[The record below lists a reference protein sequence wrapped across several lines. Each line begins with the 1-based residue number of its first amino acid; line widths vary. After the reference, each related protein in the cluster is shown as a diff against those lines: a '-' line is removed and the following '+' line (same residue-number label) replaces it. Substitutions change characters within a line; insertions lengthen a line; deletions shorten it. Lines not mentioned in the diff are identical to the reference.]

1 MLAAAAI
8 ALLLDGAGAPPPQE
22 PAPPAI
28 PTAEASPAPAGDAP
42 AAGRTPIDDLVPT
55 PLDDGAIAA
64 LLQDLAVPPSELE
77 AAATLAA
84 QYAQATGRAHASAL
98 REVGSRIAAA
108 TRPAAQ
114 GAPPTAVDGPERIA
128 MLEAAAGW
136 RRALAAA
143 DDAYLRRLLPLR
155 SDAARRC
162 NGLVLHDRAVA
173 RDGAA
178 ANDPAAALRLADL
191 VDAAGLDADAA
202 RKVTDAL
209 DRHWAA
215 IAAAVSARR
224 SAIDAAALERARLA
238 ASWGP
243 AWRAGADEAT
253 VAARLAQLDAVDA
266 RAAQADL
273 PLRRANR
280 DAALALVR
288 MLGPAAGDRVLDA
301 ADRSIWPWLYA
312 ADRRLEDAAGKASEL
327 GGTDVADGIAGLRRE
342 LAGRLGSTRRELGR
356 RAAALED
363 AAAAEDAE
371 PGPERAAAHLDA
383 MSRLLEL
390 RAKRLRELVDSGTRM
405 LRVAAADPRAK
416 AAVEDALASVQAQQ
430 RTVRW
435 ELDGTLARLAE
446 LGAAPAAGEPGA
458 APAKDGAPAPR

>member
-1 MLAAAAI
+1 M
-8 ALLLDGAGAPPPQE
+8 
-22 PAPPAI
+22 
-28 PTAEASPAPAGDAP
+28 
-42 AAGRTPIDDLVPT
+42 
-55 PLDDGAIAA
+55 
-64 LLQDLAVPPSELE
+64 
-77 AAATLAA
+77 
-84 QYAQATGRAHASAL
+84 
-98 REVGSRIAAA
+98 
-108 TRPAAQ
+108 
-114 GAPPTAVDGPERIA
+114 
-128 MLEAAAGW
+128 
-136 RRALAAA
+136 
-143 DDAYLRRLLPLR
+143 
-155 SDAARRC
+155 
-162 NGLVLHDRAVA
+162 A

-178 ANDPAAALRLADL
+178 ANDPAAALRLVDL

-253 VAARLAQLDAVDA
+253 VAARLAQLDAVDT

-312 ADRRLEDAAGKASEL
+312 ADRRLEDAAGKASAL
-327 GGTDVADGIAGLRRE
+327 GGTDVAEGIAGLRRD

-371 PGPERAAAHLDA
+371 PGPGRAAAHLDA

-390 RAKRLRELVDSGTRM
+390 RAKRLRELTDAGTRM
-405 LRVAAADPRAK
+405 LRVAAADLRAK

-458 APAKDGAPAPR
+458 VPSKDGAPAPR